1 MSINFNALPSDKPN
15 ALPDPGKY
23 FAVIEKAEMK
33 SSTTDPNKPDY
44 LSITFAL
51 TNKEGKSCGKIFD
64 ILSESD
70 KDLIRYKI
78 QRFITALN
86 IPITGNFE
94 LKDLTKIVVG
104 KKLILDVTIDDP
116 KKKDPNSPY
125 SAKAVVDVFS
135 GMIYYPIAEAS
146 AIFGIQPPTDGG
158 TINAPDAADAGDLTY

>member
-1 MSINFNALPSDKPN
+1 L
-15 ALPDPGKY
+15 
-23 FAVIEKAEMK
+23 
-33 SSTTDPNKPDY
+33 
-44 LSITFAL
+44 TFAI

-64 ILSESD
+64 ILSESE

-86 IPITGNFE
+86 IPITGSFE

-104 KKLILDVTIDDP
+104 KKLILNVTIDDP

-125 SAKAVVDVFS
+125 SAKAVVDVFK

-146 AIFGIQPPTDGG
+146 TIFGIEPTGE
-158 TINAPDAADAGDLTY
+158 INAPDAQDAGDLTY